1 MAEQLRSSGSQQ
13 LARAP
18 YLIGPELEPG
28 LLDAA
33 AKEAG
38 CPAAE
43 ALGPYPA
50 IGKLALAK
58 YTTALG
64 ITPQQPQGAQVR

>member
-1 MAEQLRSSGSQQ
+1 SGSQQ
-13 LARAP
+13 LALAP
-18 YLIGPELEPG
+18 YLIGPEIDASLLEE
-28 LLDAA
+28 A

-38 CPAAE
+38 CSVAE
-43 ALGPYPA
+43 PLGPYPA

-64 ITPQQPQGAQVR
+64 ITPPQPQGTPVR